1 MRIVVIAVGPMKEHA
16 YRSLADEYYA
26 RVRRHCAIDEI
37 EVADGPPD
45 KLGAALDKHAKGA
58 SIVAMEARGLEL
70 DSKGFA
76 KEIERLGNRGKGD
89 IVFVLGGKAG
99 LSDEIVGRASALW
112 SMSRFTFPHRLARLV
127 LVEQIY
133 RATAILRNEPYAH

>member
-1 MRIVVIAVGPMKEHA
+1 MRIVVVAVGPMKEHA

-26 RVRRHCAIDEI
+26 RVRRYCAIDEV
-37 EVADGPPD
+37 EVADGPGD
-45 KLGAALDKHAKGA
+45 KLVTALDKHAKGA
-58 SIVAMEARGLEL
+58 SIVALEARGLEL

-76 KEIERLGNRGKGD
+76 REIERLGNRGKGD
-89 IVFVLGGKAG
+89 IAFVLGGKAG
-99 LSDEIVGRASALW
+99 LPEEIVARATALW
-112 SMSRFTFPHRLARLV
+112 SMSRFTFPHRLARLI